1 MSILMK
7 SSGAALAYLAL
18 STAAVVGG
26 TCAADE
32 STRGQ
37 TVASVRE
44 PMQTANASSPDR
56 RACAGHEEVLV
67 GPDGHKFRS
76 AYIPGYGCR
85 YIVDGSPE
93 VLAVGPNGYA
103 FAWTYESGW
112 KLFKAVD

>member
-1 MSILMK
+1 MKTLMK
-7 SSGAALAYLAL
+7 SRGRAVGYIALL
-18 STAAVVGG
+18 TAAVLGG

-32 STRGQ
+32 ATRGQ
-37 TVASVRE
+37 TAASVST
-44 PMQTANASSPDR
+44 PVQTANASSPDGR
-56 RACAGHEEVLV
+56 PCAGHELLV

-85 YIVDGSPE
+85 YIVDGNPE

>member
-1 MSILMK
+1 MKILMK
-7 SSGAALAYLAL
+7 SRVATLAYIAL

-26 TCAADE
+26 TCEADE
-32 STRGQ
+32 GTGGQ
-37 TVASVRE
+37 PAANVRT
-44 PMQTANASSPDR
+44 PVQIANASSPD
-56 RACAGHEEVLV
+56 AQPCAGHEILV

-93 VLAVGPNGYA
+93 VLAIGPNGYA

>member
-1 MSILMK
+1 MKNPMK
-7 SSGAALAYLAL
+7 SRGVALAYIAL
-18 STAAVVGG
+18 STAAVVAG

-32 STRGQ
+32 GTRGQ
-37 TVASVRE
+37 TAASVRTSV
-44 PMQTANASSPDR
+44 QTANASSPDR
-56 RACAGHEEVLV
+56 RPCAEHEVLV

-76 AYIPGYGCR
+76 ADIPGYGCR

>member
-1 MSILMK
+1 MNILMK
-7 SSGAALAYLAL
+7 SRGTALAYIAL
-18 STAAVVGG
+18 STAAIVGG

-32 STRGQ
+32 GTRGQ
-37 TVASVRE
+37 TVASVRT
-44 PMQTANASSPDR
+44 PVQTANASSPEAR
-56 RACAGHEEVLV
+56 PCAEHEELV

-85 YIVDGSPE
+85 YTVDGNAE

>member
-7 SSGAALAYLAL
+7 SRGAALAYIAL

-32 STRGQ
+32 GTRGQ
-37 TVASVRE
+37 MAASVRA
-44 PMQTANASSPDR
+44 PLQTANASSPDGR
-56 RACAGHEEVLV
+56 PCAGHEVLV

-85 YIVDGSPE
+85 YIVDGNPE

-103 FAWTYESGW
+103 FEWTYESGW

>member
-1 MSILMK
+1 MKILMK
-7 SSGAALAYLAL
+7 SRGAALAYIAL

-32 STRGQ
+32 GTSGQ
-37 TVASVRE
+37 TAASVRT
-44 PMQTANASSPDR
+44 PVQTSNASSPHGQP
-56 RACAGHEEVLV
+56 CAGHELLV
-67 GPDGHKFRS
+67 APDGHKFRS

-93 VLAVGPNGYA
+93 VLALGPNGYA

-112 KLFKAVD
+112 KLFKAAD

>member
-1 MSILMK
+1 
-7 SSGAALAYLAL
+7 
-18 STAAVVGG
+18 
-26 TCAADE
+26 
-32 STRGQ
+32 
-37 TVASVRE
+37 
-44 PMQTANASSPDR
+44 
-56 RACAGHEEVLV
+56 V

>member
-1 MSILMK
+1 MK
-7 SSGAALAYLAL
+7 IPMKYRGAALAVIAL
-18 STAAVVGG
+18 STAVVVGVA
-26 TCAADE
+26 CAADE
-32 STRGQ
+32 ATRGQ
-37 TVASVRE
+37 TAASVGT
-44 PMQTANASSPDR
+44 PVQTANASSPD
-56 RACAGHEEVLV
+56 AQPCAGHEILV

>member
-1 MSILMK
+1 MRILMK
-7 SSGAALAYLAL
+7 SREALAYIAL

-32 STRGQ
+32 VTRAQTAASVSTQGQ
-37 TVASVRE
+37 T
-44 PMQTANASSPDR
+44 TNAPSPDGQQ
-56 RACAGHEEVLV
+56 CAGHQILV
-67 GPDGHKFRS
+67 GPDGQKFRS

>member
-1 MSILMK
+1 MKILMK
-7 SSGAALAYLAL
+7 SRGAALAYIAL
-18 STAAVVGG
+18 STAALVGG

-32 STRGQ
+32 ATHGQ
-37 TVASVRE
+37 TAASVKT
-44 PMQTANASSPDR
+44 PVQTANLSSPDGR
-56 RACAGHEEVLV
+56 SCAEHEVLV

-85 YIVDGSPE
+85 YILDGNPE
-93 VLAVGPNGYA
+93 VLAIGPNGYA

>member
-1 MSILMK
+1 
-7 SSGAALAYLAL
+7 
-18 STAAVVGG
+18 
-26 TCAADE
+26 
-32 STRGQ
+32 
-37 TVASVRE
+37 
-44 PMQTANASSPDR
+44 
-56 RACAGHEEVLV
+56 VLV

-76 AYIPGYGCR
+76 ADIPGYGCR